1 MSKGR
6 IQSLYQEGREGSIM
20 SLSNAPALFF
30 LPLFIL
36 RSPIVEGSEN
46 SNSAVSYTLCEN
58 FTWAEDTGLFILEV
72 RSNST
77 PDQKYTVVFGKDGNR
92 TKFLTGKIE
101 QNDVKFL
108 KYESRHEICFQ
119 SLVVDTTIIIDQ
131 PTFLNKSCDGDDNRL
146 CKEWA
151 SEIHPVPVC
160 PEALTKLLKD
170 KGDLRSPPSQIHGPN
185 EFEPPVYDTTTDM
198 FQASSDIAE
207 GTSELFRKV
216 VKHKWK
222 ALDEAKKVKFSNLG
236 KKLGSFNSFMGA
248 FGPIFSIFSGITSII
263 TTFLTP
269 NPFDELAKYLKME
282 FKEIHRRLSHI
293 QNDISDLKRVI
304 EHQGKMAGMAGKLEA
319 IRYSLRRYERMMK
332 KLSEDEVC
340 GADSL
345 LNRTEVRH
353 FMEQYK
359 WDRVDDSL
367 LDLFGVEFGEVLESS
382 SLLKALM
389 RAYCNTNQGKVER
402 FMEGVIDYAVA
413 GSLAHFAYQSLECRK
428 EGGQDCDGDE
438 EENEEWNRKLYRF
451 LKKADAIREA
461 VKDPGYGFQL
471 DIQEDIDKLICDE
484 VAKNPVQFN
493 QLFDK
498 VFNFIIKKLN
508 DKNDWPEAC
517 IYNLNDKVVIV
528 ELAELKPNATT
539 YNSNMKPWYLDF
551 WETGNAL
558 RKYRFQIKQANDELY
573 TKQTLTGTE
582 RYNCLR
588 HYKIEI
594 DRMTTHWEEECKV
607 TFDEKPA
614 SHDWIISILFNPN
627 SYKIKAEDK
636 QNDQVTPTVF
646 VKRLPLYVYYTTDE
660 IIREKLK
667 HRAYLK
673 ITKATFS
680 WHGSA
685 DAAFIDP
692 VPFESSDTYEPA
704 G

>member
-1 MSKGR
+1 M

-20 SLSNAPALFF
+20 SFSNVPALFF
-30 LPLFIL
+30 LLLFIL
-36 RSPIVEGSEN
+36 RSPIVEGSEK

-77 PDQKYTVVFGKDGNR
+77 PDQKYTVIFGQDGNR

-131 PTFLNKSCDGDDNRL
+131 PTFLNESCDGDDNRP

-185 EFEPPVYDTTTDM
+185 EFEPPVYDTTNDM
-198 FQASSDIAE
+198 FQASFDIAE

-222 ALDEAKKVKFSNLG
+222 ALDEAKKVKFSDIG
-236 KKLGSFNSFMGA
+236 KKLGSFNSFIGA
-248 FGPIFSIFSGITSII
+248 FGPMFSIFSGITSII

-269 NPFDELAKYLKME
+269 NPFDELAKYLQME

-293 QNDISDLKRVI
+293 QNDIADLKRVV
-304 EHQGKMAGMAGKLEA
+304 ESQGVMAGMAGKLEA
-319 IRYSLRRYERMMK
+319 IRYSLRGYERMVN
-332 KLSEDEVC
+332 KLSEGKVC

-345 LNRTEVRH
+345 FNRTEVRH

-359 WDRVDDSL
+359 EDRVDNSL
-367 LDLFGVEFGEVLESS
+367 LDLFGVEFGEVLESP

-389 RAYCNTNQGKVER
+389 RAYCNTNRGKVEQ

-413 GSLAHFAYQSLECRK
+413 GSLAHFAYQSLECSK

-438 EENEEWNRKLYRF
+438 KENEEWKRKLYRF
-451 LKKADAIREA
+451 LKKANALKEA

-471 DIQEDIDKLICDE
+471 DIQEDVDKLIYAE
-484 VAKNPVQFN
+484 VAKNPVQLD

-498 VFNFIIKKLN
+498 VFDFIMKKLN
-508 DKNDWPEAC
+508 DINDWPEAC

-528 ELAELKPNATT
+528 DLAELKHNATT
-539 YNSNMKPWYLDF
+539 YKSTMKPWYLDF
-551 WETGNAL
+551 WGTGNAL
-558 RKYRFQIKQANDELY
+558 RKYRFKVKLANDELH
-573 TKQTLTGTE
+573 TKQKLSGGE
-582 RYNCLR
+582 KYYCLR
-588 HYKIEI
+588 PYAIKK
-594 DRMTTHWEEECKV
+594 DPRSRTTHWEADCEV
-607 TFDEKPA
+607 QFYDKPA

-627 SYKIKAEDK
+627 SYKIKAKDKED
-636 QNDQVTPTVF
+636 DQVTPTVF

-660 IIREKLK
+660 VIREKLR
-667 HRAYLK
+667 HRAYLE
-673 ITKATFS
+673 ITKAKFWS
-680 WHGSA
+680 QSA
-685 DAAFIDP
+685 DAAFIEP
-692 VPFESSDTYEPA
+692 RIFKQRNTYEPA

>member
-1 MSKGR
+1 M

-20 SLSNAPALFF
+20 SLSIVPALFF
-30 LPLFIL
+30 LLLFIL
-36 RSPIVEGSEN
+36 RSPIVEGSEK

-72 RSNST
+72 RSDST
-77 PDQKYTVVFGKDGNR
+77 PDQKYTVTFRQDGNR
-92 TKFLTGKIE
+92 TKFLNGKIE

-108 KYESRHEICFQ
+108 KYKSRHEICFQ

-131 PTFLNKSCDGDDNRL
+131 PTFLNKSCDGDDNRP

-185 EFEPPVYDTTTDM
+185 EFEPPVYDTTNDM
-198 FQASSDIAE
+198 FQASFDIAE

-222 ALDEAKKVKFSNLG
+222 ALDEAKKVKFSDIG
-236 KKLGSFNSFMGA
+236 KKLGSFNSFIGA
-248 FGPIFSIFSGITSII
+248 FGPMFSIFSGITSII

-269 NPFDELAKYLKME
+269 NPFDELAKYLQME

-293 QNDISDLKRVI
+293 QNDIADLKRVV
-304 EHQGKMAGMAGKLEA
+304 ESQGMMAGMAGKLEA
-319 IRYSLRRYERMMK
+319 IRYSLRGYERMVN
-332 KLSEDEVC
+332 KLSEDKVC

-345 LNRTEVRH
+345 FNRTEVRH

-359 WDRVDDSL
+359 WDRVDNSL
-367 LDLFGVEFGEVLESS
+367 LDLFGVEFGEVLESP

-389 RAYCNTNQGKVER
+389 RAYCNTNRGKVQQ

-413 GSLAHFAYQSLECRK
+413 GSLAHFAYQSLECSK

-451 LKKADAIREA
+451 LKKANALKEA

-471 DIQEDIDKLICDE
+471 DIQEDVDKLIYDE
-484 VAKNPVQFN
+484 VAKNPVQLN

-498 VFNFIIKKLN
+498 VFDFIIKKLN
-508 DKNDWPEAC
+508 DINDWPEAC

-528 ELAELKPNATT
+528 DLAELKHNATT

-551 WETGNAL
+551 WRTGNAL
-558 RKYRFQIKQANDELY
+558 RKYRFKVKLVNDELY
-573 TKQTLTGTE
+573 TKRKLSGGE
-582 RYNCLR
+582 KYYCLR
-588 HYKIEI
+588 PYAIQT
-594 DRMTTHWEEECKV
+594 DWRMPHWETDCEV
-607 TFDEKPA
+607 LFYDKPA

-627 SYKIKAEDK
+627 SYKIKARDK

-646 VKRLPLYVYYTTDE
+646 VKRLPLYVYDTTNDV
-660 IIREKLK
+660 IREKLK
-667 HRAYLK
+667 HRAYLE
-673 ITKATFS
+673 ITKATFWS
-680 WHGSA
+680 DSA
-685 DAAFIDP
+685 DAAFIEP
-692 VPFESSDTYEPA
+692 RVFKSRNTYEPA